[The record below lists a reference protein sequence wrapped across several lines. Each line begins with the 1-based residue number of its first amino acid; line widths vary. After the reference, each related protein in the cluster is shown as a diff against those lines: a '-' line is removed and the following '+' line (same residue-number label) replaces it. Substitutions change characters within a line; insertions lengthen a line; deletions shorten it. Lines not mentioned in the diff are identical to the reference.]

1 MIATMIAAVA
11 LIGAQDAGDQPN
23 CEDPQYQAEMNLC
36 AVRDFETQDAELNRV
51 WREVIAAAR
60 AADREIDREYDN
72 RPTEEEML
80 RQAQRAW
87 ITFRDAHCTVEGY
100 REARGGSM
108 ETMVYEGCRA
118 RLTEERIGQLMP
130 PPLPADE

>member
-1 MIATMIAAVA
+1 MIATTIAALA
-11 LIGAQDAGDQPN
+11 LIASAQAADEPN
-23 CEDPQYQAEMNLC
+23 CDDPQNQAEMNLC
-36 AVRDFETQDAELNRV
+36 AALDFQAQDAELNRV
-51 WREVIAAAR
+51 WAEAIEAAR
-60 AADREIDREYDN
+60 QADREINREFDT

-80 RQAQRAW
+80 RQSQRAW

-118 RLTEERIGQLMP
+118 RLTEERIAQLMP
-130 PPLPADE
+130 PVDQ

>member
-1 MIATMIAAVA
+1 MIATLIATMA
-11 LIGAQDAGDQPN
+11 LVVSQDAGDQLD
-23 CEDPQYQAEMNLC
+23 CDDPQYQAEMNLC
-36 AVRDFETQDAELNRV
+36 AVRDFEAQDAELNRV
-51 WREVIAAAR
+51 WGEVIAAAR
-60 AADREIDREYDN
+60 EADREINREYDN

-130 PPLPADE
+130 PPAPADQ

>member
-1 MIATMIAAVA
+1 MIAAMA
-11 LIGAQDAGDQPN
+11 LIAAQDAGDQPN

-36 AVRDFETQDAELNRV
+36 ALRDFEAQDAELNRV
-51 WREVIAAAR
+51 WGEVIAAAR
-60 AADREIDREYDN
+60 EADRGIDREYDN

-80 RQAQRAW
+80 RRAQRAW
-87 ITFRDAHCTVEGY
+87 IAFRDAHCTVEGY

-118 RLTEERIGQLMP
+118 ALTRERIQQLVSAP
-130 PPLPADE
+130 VDQ